1 MTKRKKAATKKTVS
15 NPAWRF
21 PLMVCMLGGLA
32 SLLVWRVLALQ
43 VLDTERGHEF
53 LQSQGDV
60 RSIRNVTIPAYRGLI
75 SDRNG
80 EPLAVSTP
88 VSSLWLNPKEIV
100 HSKEKW
106 PALAAALDMPVA
118 RLKEKVNSNANKEF
132 VYLRR
137 HIAPAQAQ
145 EILKM
150 GISGLYS
157 QREYKRYY
165 PAGEIAAHLVGFTN
179 IDDQGQEGIE
189 LAFDDW
195 LKGESGRKKVL
206 KDLYGHIIKDIDD
219 GNPPQSGNDL
229 GLSIDL
235 RLQYLAYK
243 ELKAALSR
251 SRAVSGSVV
260 MMDSATGEVLAMVNQ
275 PSFNPNNRRSLD
287 PASLRNRAVTDMFE
301 PGSTVKPLTVV
312 AALET
317 GRYYPKTK
325 INTSPGFIRIGR
337 KTLLDPVNYG
347 VMDLTAIMQK
357 SSQVG
362 ITKLALDLDEQS
374 VREVFDRFGLGES
387 TSSGFPGESSGLLPD
402 RSRWRDIE
410 RANFAFGYGLSITP
424 LQLAQAYSV
433 FANKGK
439 AVPASLLKVD
449 KPVEAKQVISESIAN
464 QMIDMLRAVT
474 EKGGTGTAAA
484 VNAYSV
490 AGKTGTIHKLGEDG
504 YQDDKYIAVF
514 AGFAPAS
521 DPRIV
526 TVVMIDEPRTGKYY
540 GGEVAA
546 PVFSK
551 VVTDALR
558 IMDIPPDN
566 AAPSSRLL
574 AVGEGGR

>member
-1 MTKRKKAATKKTVS
+1 MTKRKKAATKKVVN
-15 NPAWRF
+15 NPRWRF
-21 PLMVCMLGGLA
+21 PLMVSMLAGLA
-32 SLLVWRVLALQ
+32 CLLVWRVMALQ
-43 VLDTERGHEF
+43 VLDTERGYEF

-88 VSSLWLNPKEIV
+88 VASLWFNPKEIAR
-100 HSKEKW
+100 SEEKW
-106 PALAAALDMPVA
+106 SSLAVALDMPLS
-118 RLKEKVNSNANKEF
+118 RLKEKINANASKEF

-137 HIAPAQAQ
+137 HIAPVKAQ
-145 EILKM
+145 EILNM
-150 GISGLYS
+150 GVSGLYS

-165 PAGEIAAHLVGFTN
+165 PAGEVAAHLVGFTN
-179 IDDQGQEGIE
+179 IDDRGQEGIE
-189 LAFDDW
+189 LAFDEW
-195 LKGESGRKKVL
+195 LQGESGRKKVL
-206 KDLYGHIIKDIDD
+206 KDLYGHIIRDIED
-219 GNPPQSGNDL
+219 GNPPQPGNDL
-229 GLSIDL
+229 SLSIDL

-251 SRAVSGSVV
+251 SRAESGSIV
-260 MMDSATGEVLAMVNQ
+260 MMDSETGEVLAMVNQ

-325 INTSPGFIRIGR
+325 INTSPGFIRIGK

-347 VMDLTAIMQK
+347 VMDLAGILQK

-374 VREVFDRFGLGES
+374 VREVFKRFGLGES

-433 FANKGK
+433 FANQGR
-439 AVPASLLKVD
+439 ALPASLLKVD
-449 KPVEAKQVISESIAN
+449 EVPVAKEVISPKITSQLIN
-464 QMIDMLRAVT
+464 MLQSVT
-474 EKGGTGTAAA
+474 EKGGTGTAAT
-484 VNAYSV
+484 VKSYSV
-490 AGKTGTIHKLGEDG
+490 AGKTGTIHKLGEGG

-540 GGEVAA
+540 GGEIAA

-558 IMDIPPDN
+558 IMDVPPDDAKT
-566 AAPSSRLL
+566 AAPQLVAARKG
-574 AVGEGGR
+574 A